1 MNKYLLRRIGVAS
14 NADAVRPSLSE
25 CIELV
30 LEQSDTLV
38 GDVLDMLKAPVLKP
52 LKAGQA
58 DAVDPGVRH
67 AVTHLLD
74 EQVQVRSTF
83 GDALR
88 RLVYHSGSQDFGE
101 APMSRLEDIRVFEVH
116 ALEAHIE
123 QALARREVNR
133 AVDQVLPLFNAQIS
147 ALLGWT
153 SVQPALNP
161 LKPEAFVRA
170 LQETLGVCVADDAV
184 RSVLLRPAAQALG
197 QGMALLYR
205 QTCDWLRS
213 QGVGPVTAADARAAR
228 AGVRPRKAETE
239 LDGTLEILDKLRA
252 LMGVESSSD
261 GGGVRDF
268 IHTVPAALVAL
279 QDMKMEEPMFQR
291 LKRQALPA
299 IVAAQQP
306 SVQDML
312 ESGQVLA
319 NARNRQVGRQL
330 GEEVVRLMFD
340 QLGQDERIPA
350 PVRLQLR
357 LLEPAML
364 RLSLKDPRFFLDRSH
379 PARIFMDRA
388 VQYGIGRVG
397 SEQDAVQGFSACV
410 AQAVSGVLRRST
422 VDADA
427 FVQAWELVDNSWRD
441 FETARLQ
448 QQEAA
453 EQARAHAAR
462 RDELAARLSG
472 ALMERLRGAG
482 LPALVAGFLRG
493 PWSQVLAES
502 RLRSP
507 GEDPDPRGYMAL
519 VDDLVWSVQRQ
530 ADGRD
535 YSRLVKLIPRLLAR
549 INEGLVL
556 IRYPQEPLSIFLDEL
571 IALHERVLAYHR
583 TALAAARGAR
593 AAWATAVP
601 EADASAEPPPSELPP
616 EPVVESD
623 SALDVLASGDAGGAP
638 VEAGDWAD
646 LLLGGVWVRARLTWI
661 SHNRSLFMFVSGSGL
676 AHAMTRRT
684 MDRLQAQGRLRLG
697 FSPPEFDLQIDTVHG
712 VLTPQPDSD

>member
-1 MNKYLLRRIGVAS
+1 
-14 NADAVRPSLSE
+14 
-25 CIELV
+25 
-30 LEQSDTLV
+30 
-38 GDVLDMLKAPVLKP
+38 
-52 LKAGQA
+52 
-58 DAVDPGVRH
+58 
-67 AVTHLLD
+67 
-74 EQVQVRSTF
+74 
-83 GDALR
+83 
-88 RLVYHSGSQDFGE
+88 
-101 APMSRLEDIRVFEVH
+101 
-116 ALEAHIE
+116 
-123 QALARREVNR
+123 
-133 AVDQVLPLFNAQIS
+133 
-147 ALLGWT
+147 
-153 SVQPALNP
+153 
-161 LKPEAFVRA
+161 
-170 LQETLGVCVADDAV
+170 
-184 RSVLLRPAAQALG
+184 
-197 QGMALLYR
+197 
-205 QTCDWLRS
+205 
-213 QGVGPVTAADARAAR
+213 
-228 AGVRPRKAETE
+228 
-239 LDGTLEILDKLRA
+239 
-252 LMGVESSSD
+252 
-261 GGGVRDF
+261 
-268 IHTVPAALVAL
+268 
-279 QDMKMEEPMFQR
+279 
-291 LKRQALPA
+291 
-299 IVAAQQP
+299 
-306 SVQDML
+306 ML

-453 EQARAHAAR
+453 EQARAHAAQ

-593 AAWATAVP
+593 AAGATAVP

>member
-52 LKAGQA
+52 LKAGEV

-67 AVTHLLD
+67 AVVHLLD

-101 APMSRLEDIRVFEVH
+101 APMSRLEDIHVFDVH

-133 AVDQVLPLFNAQIS
+133 AVDHVLPLFNAQIS

-213 QGVGPVTAADARAAR
+213 QGVGPVTAADTRAAR
-228 AGVRPRKAETE
+228 GGMRPRKAETE
-239 LDGTLEILDKLRA
+239 LDRTLEILDKLRT
-252 LMGVESSSD
+252 LMGLESLPD

-268 IHTVPAALVAL
+268 IHTVPAAMVAL

-306 SVQDML
+306 SAQDML

-319 NARNRQVGRQL
+319 HARNRQIGRQL

-340 QLGQDERIPA
+340 QLGQDERIPV

-364 RLSLKDPRFFLDRSH
+364 RLSLRDPRFFLDRSH
-379 PARIFMDRA
+379 PARIFMDHA
-388 VQYGIGRVG
+388 VQYGVG
-397 SEQDAVQGFSACV
+397 LVSSEQDAVQGFSACV
-410 AQAVSGVLRRST
+410 AQAVGGVLRRSP
-422 VDADA
+422 VEADD
-427 FVQAWELVDNSWRD
+427 FVQAWDLVESSWRD
-441 FETARLQ
+441 FETARRQ

-453 EQARAHAAR
+453 EQARAHAAQ
-462 RDELAARLSG
+462 RDELASRLSG
-472 ALMERLRGAG
+472 VLMERLRGAG

-519 VDDLVWSVQRQ
+519 VDDLVWSVQRP

-556 IRYPQEPLSIFLDEL
+556 IRYPQEPLTIFLDEL
-571 IALHERVLAYHR
+571 IALHERVLSDHR
-583 TALAAARGAR
+583 TAIAAARGAR
-593 AAWATAVP
+593 AAGAAAVP
-601 EADASAEPPPSELPP
+601 EAEASAEALPSELPP
-616 EPVVESD
+616 EPVLESD

-676 AHAMTRRT
+676 AHAMTRRM

-697 FSPPEFDLQIDTVHG
+697 FSPPEFDVQIDTVHG
-712 VLTPQPDSD
+712 VLTPQPDSE